1 MIGEELTANEI
12 RKEVILNSVKKE
24 KEIKKWKILNK

>member
-12 RKEVILNSVKKE
+12 RKEVILNSVKKR
-24 KEIKKWKILNK
+24 KGG

>member
-24 KEIKKWKILNK
+24 KEVKKNEKK